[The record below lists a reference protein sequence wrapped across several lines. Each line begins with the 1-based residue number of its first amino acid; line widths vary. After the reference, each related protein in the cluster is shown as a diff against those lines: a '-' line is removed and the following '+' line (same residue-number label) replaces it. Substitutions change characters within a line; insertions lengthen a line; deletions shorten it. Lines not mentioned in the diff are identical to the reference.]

1 MPARKLFSSVTSS
14 HKSKAI
20 EMLISHSSPCPDYFM
35 MIILS
40 ILMATFGLLVNNIPI
55 VIGSMLITPV
65 LYPVL
70 SLSMGIAI
78 SDTKLITRSFYTILT
93 STVYAI
99 IASAVVTLLFKTQFQ
114 EVSIDVINSQARPS
128 LIYAA
133 VAIVA
138 GLAASFAL
146 AKPDLNERLPGV
158 AIAVALFPPLAATGI
173 GIGIWNWDLISG
185 AFLLF
190 LINVLG
196 VVFASMVVFSIMN
209 FYVKKKEIDKAV
221 DKEEKDLGKGKK
233 EMKKE

>member
-1 MPARKLFSSVTSS
+1 MEKILSKVNMPVKQLFNSVTSS
-14 HKSKAI
+14 HKTKAI
-20 EMLISHSSPCPDYFM
+20 QMLISHSTPCPDYFM
-35 MIILS
+35 MMVLA

-70 SLSMGIAI
+70 SLAMGVAI
-78 SDTKLITRSFYTILT
+78 SDQKLMARSLFTLTKSVI
-93 STVYAI
+93 YAI
-99 IASAVVTLLFKTQFQ
+99 IAAAVVTLLFKTQFQ
-114 EVSIDVINSQARPS
+114 DVSIDVINSQARPS

-146 AKPDLNERLPGV
+146 SKPELNETLPGV

-196 VVFASMVVFSIMN
+196 VLFASMVIFSIMN
-209 FYVKKKEIDKAV
+209 FYVKRGEIDKTV
-221 DKEEKDLGKGKK
+221 DKEDKAI
-233 EMKKE
+233 

>member
-1 MPARKLFSSVTSS
+1 MPAKRLFNSVTSE
-14 HKSKAI
+14 HKSGAI
-20 EMLISHSSPCPDYFM
+20 KMLIGHSSPSPDYFM
-35 MIILS
+35 MIVLS
-40 ILMATFGLLVNNIPI
+40 ILMATFGLLVDNIPI

-70 SLSMGIAI
+70 SLSMGISI
-78 SDTKLITRSFYTILT
+78 NDSKLISRSFYTILA

-99 IASAVVTLLFKTQFQ
+99 VASAVITLLFKTQFQ
-114 EVSIDVINSQARPS
+114 DVSIDVINSQARPS

-133 VAIVA
+133 VAVVA

-196 VVFASMVVFSIMN
+196 VIFASMVIFSVMN

-221 DKEEKDLGKGKK
+221 DKEEKDLRKEKK
-233 EMKKE
+233 EKK